1 MYNYGNAI
9 KSQRELF
16 GYSQTALSKKTNI
29 SQQII
34 SKWERNE
41 TIPSIDMCVQ
51 LAQFYG
57 ITIDELIG
65 LEPKDQTNEKQK
77 TALHALSSSA
87 VNFSKEYQ
95 DIISDKNFIDMSK
108 LYKAVKPELRAL
120 MLGYIVGILQS
131 QGVNTKSILGY

>member
-87 VNFSKEYQ
+87 VNFAKEYQ
-95 DIISDKNFIDMSK
+95 DIISDKNFIDMSD
-108 LYKAVKPELRAL
+108 R
-120 MLGYIVGILQS
+120 
-131 QGVNTKSILGY
+131 KSVV